1 MVRKVKNKKKNKQAE
16 KDLKQKLGLF
26 DQLPE
31 ECLACAEPF
40 DRQNREQ
47 VMSWNVVVKRDPDVV
62 RLYCPD
68 CWQKAQAVVQDF
80 DKRIRERMESENG

>member
-1 MVRKVKNKKKNKQAE
+1 MVRKVKNKKKNKQTQKDIQE
-16 KDLKQKLGLF
+16 KMGLF
-26 DQLPE
+26 DQLPS
-31 ECLACAEPF
+31 ECLTCEEPF

-68 CWQKAQAVVQDF
+68 CWAKAQTIVQDF
-80 DKRIRERMESENG
+80 KERLLEREEENV